1 MTQMTRTEHI
11 RNYLNSHSL
20 NVSPQ
25 KVVDYLEQEGI
36 KVTIHH
42 VGMVKRSMRGYSIM
56 NRKPNASGKSGRN
69 TQTICKSQEIRT
81 FLENSENKDASFVVE
96 SLKSKNII
104 VSKKLVY
111 SVKHHMRKQ
120 TRSELAAKK
129 RIQKQIE
136 IEQCIVA
143 KNLLRLSNGDVEI
156 AKKSVEIVARILGS

>member
-1 MTQMTRTEHI
+1 MTRTQHI
-11 RNYLNSHSL
+11 KNYLNVHSL

-25 KVVDYLEQEGI
+25 KVVDYLEQQGI

-56 NRKPNASGKSGRN
+56 NRKPNASGKSGRKS
-69 TQTICKSQEIRT
+69 QAVCKSEEIRN
-81 FLENSENKDASFVVE
+81 FLENSENKDASFVIE

-104 VSKKLVY
+104 VSKQLVY

-120 TRSELAAKK
+120 TRSESAKTAAKK
-129 RIQKQIE
+129 RVQRQLE

-143 KNLLRLSNGDVEI
+143 KNLLRLSNGDVEL
-156 AKKSVEIVARILGS
+156 AKKSVEIVSKILGS